1 MSAENGHNAE
11 SRRTERRDLLLA
23 GLVALGL
30 IAMFVAVQRGK
41 VSTYDSKI
49 ALATARAIA
58 DGHLH
63 LTPADDHAGRNLPYS
78 HYGIGMPLM
87 ILPLYLLQRALR
99 LSPEMLTTLASP
111 LLLAASGALLY
122 LCGRELGWSRRVSL
136 AAGLV
141 FGALTQALQIS
152 QDLFSE
158 PGVACGTALLM
169 VGMLRWRAGRPS
181 GPWLAGSGLGVGLLF
196 RSDSAIL
203 LGVGLL
209 LLPAVVPWR
218 RLLAERRAWL
228 GLVVPMLPV
237 LAWTAWYS
245 LRRDGTLVPAVYGGS
260 FTTPLLEGLHGLLL
274 SHGRS
279 LLVYNPFLLL
289 AVPGA
294 IALWR
299 RDRAATALLVVLVV
313 VRPLF
318 YARWNAWGGGVN
330 WGPRFL
336 MPSVGPLSLLA
347 TYAASRVGRL
357 RAGLR
362 VPAALVVAGLV
373 VVGGV
378 VSVASVWVWA
388 GASWKWREYRPP
400 GLEGQALREFSAER
414 RNGYIYRFS
423 SSAIAFNLRH
433 LAHDNPDFP
442 LNHFRG
448 GADPIGLIGVA
459 VALLVPL
466 ASWVL
471 GRPPRGPPSQ
481 TNQPP
486 TLGLQASSRGRQP
499 TATR

>member
-1 MSAENGHNAE
+1 MSPENGRTPG
-11 SRRTERRDLLLA
+11 SRRTDRRDLLLA

-30 IAMFVAVQRGK
+30 MAMFVAVQRGK
-41 VSTYDSKI
+41 VTTYDSKI
-49 ALATARAIA
+49 ALATARAIT

-78 HYGIGMPLM
+78 HYGIGMPLV
-87 ILPLYLLQRALR
+87 ILPLYLLQRALH

-141 FGALTQALQIS
+141 FGALTQALQSS

-158 PGVACGTALLM
+158 PGVACATALLM

-181 GPWLAGSGLGVGLLF
+181 GPWLAGAGLGVGLLF
-196 RSDSAIL
+196 RSDSAML

-209 LLPAVVPWR
+209 LLPALVPWR
-218 RLLAERRAWL
+218 RLLAERRAWV
-228 GLVVPMLPV
+228 GLMLPMLPV
-237 LAWTAWYS
+237 LAWTAWCS
-245 LRRDGTLVPAVYGGS
+245 LRRDGSLVPVVYGGG

-289 AVPGA
+289 AIPGA
-294 IALWR
+294 VALWR

-318 YARWNAWGGGVN
+318 YSRWNAWGGGVN

-347 TYAASRVGRL
+347 AYAASRVGRL
-357 RAGLR
+357 RVGLR

-373 VVGGV
+373 VVGGL

-388 GASWKWREYRPP
+388 GASWTWRAYSPP
-400 GLEGQALREFSAER
+400 GLEGQALRAFRAER
-414 RNGYIYRFS
+414 RNGYIYSFS
-423 SSAIAFNLRH
+423 NNAIAFNLRH

-448 GADPIGLIGVA
+448 GADPIGLIGLA
-459 VALLVPL
+459 VALLAPL

-471 GRPPRGPPSQ
+471 GRPPRAPPSQ
-481 TNQPP
+481 TNHVPRTP
-486 TLGLQASSRGRQP
+486 TGAGALTERSP
-499 TATR
+499 